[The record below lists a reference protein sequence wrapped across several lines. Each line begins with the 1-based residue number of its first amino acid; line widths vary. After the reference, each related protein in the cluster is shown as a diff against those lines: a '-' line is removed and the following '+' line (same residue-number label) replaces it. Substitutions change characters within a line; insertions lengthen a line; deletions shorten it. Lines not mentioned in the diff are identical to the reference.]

1 MFSGTSKKRTILNFS
16 VGSSN
21 FNVFTATE
29 RVLCYIELV
38 NVVNTG
44 GGGRIR
50 YNFKFADGTI
60 DTSLLRTESLI
71 CLFRDDNVYRELR
84 NLFIVDTGGV
94 IYYENEIGSPSA
106 TFKLHIISLEE

>member
-29 RVLCYIELV
+29 RVLCYIELI

-44 GGGRIR
+44 GGGRLR
-50 YNFKFADGTI
+50 YNFKFV
-60 DTSLLRTESLI
+60 DTGVESSPLRTETFI
-71 CLFRDDNVYRELR
+71 CHFRDNNVFAELR
-84 NLFIVDTGGV
+84 NFFIVDVGGV
-94 IYYENEIGSPSA
+94 IYYENQFGSPSA